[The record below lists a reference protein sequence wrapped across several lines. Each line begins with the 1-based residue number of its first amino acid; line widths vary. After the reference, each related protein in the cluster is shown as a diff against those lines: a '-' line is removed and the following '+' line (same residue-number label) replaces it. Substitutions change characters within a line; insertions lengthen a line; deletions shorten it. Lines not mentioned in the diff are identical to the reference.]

1 MKDLRSAEDGA
12 AGPGA
17 KADARARIAAV
28 LARQDQSPLSLFICF
43 VSALFLVVMIADG
56 PVHTMAKSLDPTLNA
71 TLRTV
76 TEFGNSAWPL
86 GIGLTLLALVAVAR
100 RRAQG
105 TAAEELRD
113 FRSCLL
119 LVVFSVAGSG
129 FLASLSKNM
138 IGRMRPST
146 VPDPNVLEFSVMAFR
161 AGWASFPS
169 GHATTAAAC
178 AVALAICA
186 PRLSWAWLSV
196 GLVAASSRALLGV
209 HWLSDCLAGL
219 ALGTAFCLLVRRHME
234 NRGHRFVLD
243 PLVLFPALVLAVQAL
258 SGALSGLGRPVSA
271 GLLRLWRKLASR
283 RGT

>member
-1 MKDLRSAEDGA
+1 MKDLRSPEDGA
-12 AGPGA
+12 ASPGA
-17 KADARARIAAV
+17 KADARLRIAAV
-28 LARQDQSPLSLFICF
+28 FARQEQSRLSVFICF
-43 VSALFLVVMIADG
+43 VCALFLVVVIADG
-56 PVHTMAKSLDPTLNA
+56 PVHTMARSLDPTLNA
-71 TLRTV
+71 ALRVV
-76 TEFGNSAWPL
+76 TEFGNSGWPL

-105 TAAEELRD
+105 TAAEELQA

-186 PRLSWAWLSV
+186 PRLSWAWLSI
-196 GLVAASSRALLGV
+196 GLVAALSRALLGV

-219 ALGTAFCLLVRRHME
+219 ALGTGFCLLLRKHMTD
-234 NRGHRFVLD
+234 RGHQFLLD
-243 PLVLFPALVLAVQAL
+243 PRGLLRTVALAAETL
-258 SGALSGLGRPVSA
+258 SGAAASLGRSVVA
-271 GLLRLWRKLASR
+271 GIVQLRQKLASR
-283 RGT
+283 RRT

>member
-1 MKDLRSAEDGA
+1 MKDLRSPEDGA
-12 AGPGA
+12 TSPSA
-17 KADARARIAAV
+17 KADARLRIAAV
-28 LARQDQSPLSLFICF
+28 LARQEQSPLSVFICF
-43 VSALFLVVMIADG
+43 VCALFLVVVIADG
-56 PVHTMAKSLDPTLNA
+56 PVHTMARSLDPTLNA
-71 TLRTV
+71 ALRVV
-76 TEFGNSAWPL
+76 TEFGNSGWPL

-105 TAAEELRD
+105 TAAEELQA

-129 FLASLSKNM
+129 FVASLSKNM

-186 PRLSWAWLSV
+186 PRLSWAWLSI
-196 GLVAASSRALLGV
+196 GLVAALSRALLGV

-219 ALGTAFCLLVRRHME
+219 ALGTGFCLLLRKHMTD
-234 NRGHRFVLD
+234 RGHQFLLD
-243 PLVLFPALVLAVQAL
+243 PRGLLRTVALAAETL
-258 SGALSGLGRPVSA
+258 SGAAASLGRSVVA
-271 GLLRLWRKLASR
+271 GIVQLRQKLASR
-283 RGT
+283 RRT

>member
-105 TAAEELRD
+105 TADEELRD

-196 GLVAASSRALLGV
+196 GLVAALSRALLGV

-219 ALGTAFCLLVRRHME
+219 ALGTAFCLLVRRHMA

-258 SGALSGLGRPVSA
+258 SGALSGLVRPVSA
-271 GLLRLWRKLASR
+271 SLLRLWRKLASR

>member
-1 MKDLRSAEDGA
+1 MKDLRSPVDLTNGPD
-12 AGPGA
+12 AGT
-17 KADARARIAAV
+17 DARSPIAAF
-28 LARQDQSPLSLFICF
+28 LARQDQSPLSVFICF
-43 VSALFLVVMIADG
+43 VCALCLVVVIADG
-56 PVHTMAKSLDPTLNA
+56 PVHSMARSLDPTLHA
-71 TLRTV
+71 TLRRV

-105 TAAEELRD
+105 TAAEELKA

-186 PRLSWAWLSV
+186 PRLSWAWLSI
-196 GLVAASSRALLGV
+196 GLVAALSRALLGV

-219 ALGTAFCLLVRRHME
+219 ALGTAFCLLVRRYMAG
-234 NRGHRFVLD
+234 RGHRFVLD
-243 PLVLFPALVLAVQAL
+243 PMVLFPAVILTAQAL
-258 SGALSGLGRPVSA
+258 SSAVSGLGRWALA
-271 GLLRLWRKLASR
+271 GILRLWRRVASR

>member
-1 MKDLRSAEDGA
+1 VKDLRSPEDGA
-12 AGPGA
+12 ASPGA
-17 KADARARIAAV
+17 KADARLRIAAV
-28 LARQDQSPLSLFICF
+28 FARQEQSRLSVFICF
-43 VSALFLVVMIADG
+43 VCALFLVVVIADG
-56 PVHTMAKSLDPTLNA
+56 PVHTLARSLDPTLNA
-71 TLRTV
+71 ALRVV
-76 TEFGNSAWPL
+76 TEFGNSGWPL

-105 TAAEELRD
+105 TAAEELQA

-186 PRLSWAWLSV
+186 PRLSWAWLSI
-196 GLVAASSRALLGV
+196 GLVAALSRALLGV

-219 ALGTAFCLLVRRHME
+219 ALGTGFCLLLRKHMTD
-234 NRGHRFVLD
+234 RGHQFLLD
-243 PLVLFPALVLAVQAL
+243 PRGLLRTVALAAETL
-258 SGALSGLGRPVSA
+258 SGAAASLGRSVVA
-271 GLLRLWRKLASR
+271 GVVQIRRKLASR
-283 RGT
+283 RRT